1 MSIHICN
8 TTGYMIEDYCM
19 KNYGMVGLILIE
31 LNNHY
36 FDTCHIYINQATQ
49 TTPSSSLSLSLE
61 NRSTLVEIDGS

>member
-19 KNYGMVGLILIE
+19 KNYGMVGLILID

-49 TTPSSSLSLSLE
+49 TSNDPFFLPLSLSRE
-61 NRSTLVEIDGS
+61 SFYIS